1 SVAPRTTTSRFR
13 STWARPSAA
22 VVLALLTAVP
32 LAWAAPT
39 LETTDLSLYHGRW
52 RPIDLERDEAE
63 RLEAIDRA
71 VDDLSWV
78 MRKMAR
84 RVLRGSTK
92 PPVEIGFS
100 WDGAQLLLRQKR
112 RANDER
118 TTAVV
123 LRDPPA
129 ADEPRDGDW
138 YWADGGLRGSW
149 VRSEARGSSSYRLD
163 PISETLLVEQ
173 RIEITALDGVEPIVF
188 ELRFGRAER
197 PELRAVEVSKA
208 LQSR

>member
-1 SVAPRTTTSRFR
+1 
-13 STWARPSAA
+13 
-22 VVLALLTAVP
+22 
-32 LAWAAPT
+32 
-39 LETTDLSLYHGRW
+39 
-52 RPIDLERDEAE
+52 
-63 RLEAIDRA
+63 
-71 VDDLSWV
+71 
-78 MRKMAR
+78 
-84 RVLRGSTK
+84 
-92 PPVEIGFS
+92 VEIGFS

-188 ELRFGRAER
+188 ELRFGRAQGTSK
-197 PELRAVEVSKA
+197 PLILGRAVAPRAMPPCDA
-208 LQSR
+208 LPGPGGKLPAE